1 MKLIIVE
8 SPTKAK
14 TITKFIDSSYKLESS
29 FGHIRDLPKSK
40 MGIDIEN
47 NYEPQYI
54 IPTKAKKNV
63 AKLKKLAEKADEV
76 ILASDEDR
84 EGEAIAWHLVKALK
98 IPEKEIKRIVF
109 HEITKPAIEEALKN
123 PKDIDYKMVNA
134 QQARR
139 ILDRLVGYE
148 LSPFLWKKVVKGLSA
163 GRVQSVAVRLVVER
177 EKERQAFKEEEYWT
191 IEADFRSKKNE
202 TMPLLSKLNKINDKT
217 VSKMAIKTEK
227 EAKKITND
235 LKDKEY
241 QIKNI
246 SSKENLKNPPKP
258 FTTSTLQQTA
268 NRWFGFSSK
277 QTMMIAQQ
285 LYEGINIKGEGHSGL
300 ITYMRTDSLNLS
312 KTFIEEARN
321 YINEEFSDKHL
332 PAKANIYKTKSKG
345 AQEAHEAIRPTSA
358 LRSPNKLKNSL
369 TPQQYKLYKLI
380 WQRSLASQMSPA
392 KTLST
397 TCDITA
403 LDTPYEFRSTGQI
416 ITFKGYLEVYP
427 EKSQQIEFPDLEK
440 NEKLKLEKLENKQHF
455 TQAPARYSD
464 AGLVK
469 EMEKYGIGRPSTYAP
484 TISTIIT
491 RNYVNR
497 DEDKRL
503 FPTDIAFIVIDL
515 LKNHFPKIVDFKF
528 TATLEKDL
536 DEISSGKK
544 EWVPIVDNF
553 YKDFHQNLE
562 KKYNE
567 INKQDIMP
575 EKESKEICDKC
586 GSKMIIKTGRY
597 GKFLA
602 CSNFPDC
609 KNAKPLDNKGGVA
622 KVDKELEKLKEK
634 FKGEKCEKC
643 GSEMTV
649 KKGKYGYFKGC
660 SNYPKCKNIKNIKQP
675 GDDTEDITCPKCKKG
690 KIVKRFG
697 KRGPFYACDN
707 YPDCRNIYSHKPVN
721 KKCPECKSL
730 LLDKGN
736 TLECSNKS
744 CDYSEDKK

>member
-14 TITKFIDSSYKLESS
+14 TITKFIDSNYKLESS

-47 NYEPQYI
+47 DYQPQYI

-63 AKLKKLAEKADEV
+63 SKLKKLAEQADEI

-98 IPEKEIKRIVF
+98 IPEKETKRIVF

-123 PKDIDYKMVNA
+123 PKGIDHKMVDA

-191 IEADFRSKKNE
+191 IEADFRSKKDE
-202 TMPLLSKLNKINDKT
+202 SMPLLSKLNKIDDRT
-217 VSKMAIKTEK
+217 ISKITIKTEK
-227 EAKKITND
+227 EAKEITNN

-241 QIKNI
+241 QIKDI
-246 SSKENLKNPPKP
+246 STKENLKNPPRP

-268 NRWFGFSSK
+268 NRWLGFSSK

-285 LYEGINIKGEGHSGL
+285 LYEGIDIKGEGHSGL

-312 KTFIEEARN
+312 KTFIEEARD
-321 YINEEFSDKHL
+321 YINKKFSDKYL
-332 PAKANIYKTKSKG
+332 PNKANVYKTKSKG

-358 LRSPNKLKNSL
+358 LRSPDQLENSL

-380 WQRSLASQMSPA
+380 WQRSVASQMNPA

-416 ITFKGYLEVYP
+416 TTFKGYLEIYP
-427 EKSQQIEFPDLEK
+427 EKSQQIEFPELEK
-440 NEKLKLEKLENKQHF
+440 EEELKLEKLEDKQHF
-455 TQAPARYSD
+455 TQPPARYSD

-497 DEDKRL
+497 DDSKRL
-503 FPTDIAFIVIDL
+503 FPTDIAFVVIDL
-515 LKNHFPKIVDFKF
+515 LKNHFPQIVDFKF
-528 TATLEKDL
+528 TANLEKDL
-536 DEISSGKK
+536 DEISSGNK
-544 EWVPIVDNF
+544 EWVPVVDKF

-567 INKQDIMP
+567 INKKDIMP
-575 EKESKEICDKC
+575 EEESKEICDKC

-602 CSNFPDC
+602 CGNFPDC
-609 KNAKPLDNKGGVA
+609 KNAKPLGKGGVA
-622 KVDKELEKLKEK
+622 KVDKELEKLKEQ

-660 SNYPKCKNIKNIKQP
+660 SNYPKCKNIQNIKQP
-675 GDDTEDITCPKCKKG
+675 GDNTEDITCPKCEKG

-707 YPDCRNIYSHKPVN
+707 YPDCKNIYSQKPVN
-721 KKCPECKSL
+721 KKCPECDNL
-730 LLDKGN
+730 LLDKADN
-736 TLECSNKS
+736 LECSNKS
-744 CDYSEDKK
+744 CDYSEAKK

>member
-14 TITKFIDSSYKLESS
+14 TIAKFIDSDYILESS

-47 NYEPQYI
+47 NYEPEYI

-63 AKLKKLAEKADEV
+63 TKLKKLAEKADEV

-98 IPEKEIKRIVF
+98 LPENETKRIVF
-109 HEITKPAIEEALKN
+109 HEITKPAIEEALKT
-123 PKDIDYKMVNA
+123 PKSIDHKMVNA

-191 IEADFRSKKNE
+191 IEADFRSKKDE
-202 TMPLLSKLNKINDKT
+202 SMPLLSKLNKIDDKT
-217 VSKMAIKTEK
+217 VAKMAIKTEK
-227 EAKKITND
+227 EAKEIIDN
-235 LKDKEY
+235 LKGVKY
-241 QIKNI
+241 QIKDI
-246 SSKENLKNPPKP
+246 SSKENLRNPPKP

-268 NRWFGFSSK
+268 NRWLGFSSK

-285 LYEGINIKGEGHSGL
+285 LYEGVNIKSEGHSGL

-312 KTFIEEARN
+312 KTFIEEARV
-321 YINEEFSDKHL
+321 YINKKFSDKYL
-332 PAKANIYKTKSKG
+332 PSKANVYKTKSKG

-358 LRSPNKLKNSL
+358 LRNPEKLKDSL
-369 TPQQYKLYKLI
+369 SPQQYKLYNLI
-380 WQRSLASQMSPA
+380 WQRSVASQMRPA

-403 LDTPYEFRSTGQI
+403 LNTPYEFRSSGQI
-416 ITFKGYLEVYP
+416 TTFKGYLEIYP
-427 EKSQQIEFPDLEK
+427 EKSQQIELPDLDK
-440 NEKLKLEKLENKQHF
+440 DEKLELEKLEDKQHF

-469 EMEKYGIGRPSTYAP
+469 EMEKHGIGRPSTYAP

-497 DEDKRL
+497 DESKRL
-503 FPTDIAFIVIDL
+503 FPTDIAFVVIEL

-544 EWVPIVDNF
+544 EWVPVVDAF
-553 YKDFHQNLE
+553 YKEFHQNLE
-562 KKYNE
+562 NKYNE

-575 EKESKEICDKC
+575 EEESKEICDKC

-602 CSNFPDC
+602 CGNFPDC
-609 KNAKPLDNKGGVA
+609 KNAKPLGKGGVA
-622 KVDKELEKLKEK
+622 KVDKELEKLKEE

-643 GSEMTV
+643 DSEMTV

-675 GDDTEDITCPKCKKG
+675 GDDTEDITCPKCEKG
-690 KIVKRFG
+690 KIAKRFG

-707 YPDCRNIYSHKPVN
+707 YPDCKNIYSHKPAN
-721 KKCPECKSL
+721 KKCPECDNL
-730 LLDKGN
+730 LLDKDD

-744 CDYSEDKK
+744 CDYNENKK

>member
-1 MKLIIVE
+1 
-8 SPTKAK
+8 
-14 TITKFIDSSYKLESS
+14 
-29 FGHIRDLPKSK
+29 

-63 AKLKKLAEKADEV
+63 SKLKKLAEQADEI

-98 IPEKEIKRIVF
+98 ISEKETKRIVF
-109 HEITKPAIEEALKN
+109 HEITKSAIEEALKN
-123 PKDIDYKMVNA
+123 PRPIDLQMVDA

-139 ILDRLVGYE
+139 VLDRLVGYE

-191 IEADFRSKKNE
+191 IEADLRSKKDE
-202 TMPLLSKLNKINDKT
+202 GMPVLSKLNKINDKT
-217 VSKMAIKTEK
+217 IAKMFIKTEK
-227 EAKKITND
+227 EANDIIDNLKNKK
-235 LKDKEY
+235 Y
-241 QIKNI
+241 QIKDI

-268 NRWFGFSSK
+268 NRWLGFSSK

-285 LYEGINIKGEGHSGL
+285 LYEGVDIKGEGHSGL

-312 KTFIEEARN
+312 KTFVEEARN
-321 YINEEFSDKHL
+321 YINNKFSDKYL
-332 PAKANIYKTKSKG
+332 PATANIYKTKSKG
-345 AQEAHEAIRPTSA
+345 AQEAHEAIRPSSA
-358 LRSPNKLKNSL
+358 TNDPDKLKSSL
-369 TPQQYKLYKLI
+369 TPQQYKLYNLI
-380 WQRSLASQMSPA
+380 WQRSLASQMNPA

-397 TCDITA
+397 TCDVTA

-416 ITFKGYLEVYP
+416 TTFKGYLEIYP
-427 EKSQQIEFPDLEK
+427 EKSQQIEFPELEK
-440 NEKLKLEKLENKQHF
+440 DENLELEKLEDKQHF

-469 EMEKYGIGRPSTYAP
+469 ELEKHGIGRPSTYAP

-497 DEDKRL
+497 DDSKRL
-503 FPTDIAFIVIDL
+503 FPTDIAFVVIEL
-515 LKNHFPKIVDFKF
+515 LTNHFPQIVDFKF
-528 TATLEKDL
+528 TANLEKDL
-536 DEISSGKK
+536 DEISTGKK
-544 EWVPIVDNF
+544 EWVPVVDNF
-553 YKDFHQNLE
+553 YKEFHQNLE
-562 KKYNE
+562 IKYNE

-575 EKESKEICDKC
+575 EEESKEICDKC

-602 CSNFPDC
+602 CGNFPDC
-609 KNAKPLDNKGGVA
+609 KNAKPLGKGGLA
-622 KVDKELEKLKEK
+622 KVDKELEKLKEE

-643 GSEMTV
+643 KSEMTV
-649 KKGKYGYFKGC
+649 KKGKYGYFRGC

-675 GDDTEDITCPKCKKG
+675 DDDTEDITCPKCEKG
-690 KIVKRFG
+690 KIAKRFG

-707 YPDCRNIYSHKPVN
+707 YPDCKNIYSQKPVN
-721 KKCPECKSL
+721 KKCPECDNL
-730 LLDKGN
+730 LLDKGDS
-736 TLECSNKS
+736 LECSNKS
-744 CDYSEDKK
+744 CDYSENKK

>member
-14 TITKFIDSSYKLESS
+14 TIAKFIGSGYKLESS

-47 NYEPQYI
+47 EYQPQYI

-63 AKLKKLAEKADEV
+63 TKLKKLAEQADEV

-98 IPEKEIKRIVF
+98 IPENETKRIVF
-109 HEITKPAIEEALKN
+109 HEITKPAIEEALKT
-123 PKDIDYKMVNA
+123 PKTIDLKMVNA

-191 IEADFRSKKNE
+191 IEADFRSKKDE
-202 TMPLLSKLNKINDKT
+202 TMPLLSKLNKIADKT
-217 VSKMAIKTEK
+217 VAKMAIKTED
-227 EAKKITND
+227 EAKEITEN
-235 LKDKEY
+235 LKDKDY
-241 QIKNI
+241 QIKDI
-246 SSKENLKNPPKP
+246 STKENSKNPPRP

-268 NRWFGFSSK
+268 NRWLGFSSK

-285 LYEGINIKGEGHSGL
+285 LYEGVDIKGEGHSGL

-312 KTFIEEARN
+312 KTFVEEART
-321 YINEEFSDKHL
+321 YINKEFTDKYL
-332 PAKANIYKTKSKG
+332 PATANVYKTKSKG

-358 LRSPNKLKNSL
+358 LRSPDKIEDSL
-369 TPQQYKLYKLI
+369 TPQQYRLYKLI
-380 WQRSLASQMSPA
+380 WQRSVASQMNPA

-416 ITFKGYLEVYP
+416 TTFKGYLEIYP

-440 NEKLKLEKLENKQHF
+440 DEKLKLEKLEDKQHF
-455 TQAPARYSD
+455 TQPPARYSD

-469 EMEKYGIGRPSTYAP
+469 EMEKHGIGRPSTYAP

-497 DEDKRL
+497 DESKRL
-503 FPTDIAFIVIDL
+503 FPTDIAFVVIDL

-528 TATLEKDL
+528 TATLEKNL
-536 DEISSGKK
+536 DEISSGNK
-544 EWVPIVDNF
+544 EWVPVVDNF
-553 YKDFHQNLE
+553 YKDFHENLE

-575 EKESKEICDKC
+575 EEESKEICDKC

-602 CSNFPDC
+602 CGNFPDC
-609 KNAKPLDNKGGVA
+609 KNAKPLGKGGVA
-622 KVDKELEKLKEK
+622 KVDKELEKLKEQ
-634 FKGEKCEKC
+634 FKDEKCEKC
-643 GSEMTV
+643 DSDMTV

-675 GDDTEDITCPKCKKG
+675 GDDTEDITCPKCEKG
-690 KIVKRFG
+690 KIAKRFG

-707 YPDCRNIYSHKPVN
+707 YPDCKNIYSNKPSK
-721 KKCPECKSL
+721 KKCPECENL
-730 LLDKGN
+730 LLDKGD
-736 TLECSNKS
+736 TLNCSNKS
-744 CDYSEDKK
+744 CDYSEAKK

>member
-14 TITKFIDSSYKLESS
+14 TITKFISSDYKLESS

-40 MGIDIEN
+40 MGIDIDN
-47 NYEPQYI
+47 NYQPQYI
-54 IPTKAKKNV
+54 IPVKAKKNV
-63 AKLKKLAEKADEV
+63 SKLKKLAEKADEI

-177 EKERQAFKEEEYWT
+177 EEERQAFKEEEYWT
-191 IEADFRSKKNE
+191 IEADFRSEENANL
-202 TMPLLSKLNKINDKT
+202 PLLSKLNKINNKT
-217 VSKMAIKTEK
+217 VSKMAIKTKK
-227 EAKKITND
+227 EAKNIIND
-235 LKDKEY
+235 LKNKEY
-241 QIKNI
+241 QIKDI
-246 SSKENLKNPPKP
+246 STKENLKNPPKP

-268 NRWFGFSSK
+268 NRWLGFSSK
-277 QTMMIAQQ
+277 QTMMIAQR
-285 LYEGINIKGEGHSGL
+285 LYEGINIKGQGHSGL

-312 KTFIEEARN
+312 KTFIEEART
-321 YINEEFSDKHL
+321 YINKEFSYKYL
-332 PAKANIYKTKSKG
+332 PTKANIYKTKAKG

-358 LRSPNKLKNSL
+358 LRSPDKLKDSL
-369 TPQQYKLYKLI
+369 NPQEYKLYKLI
-380 WQRSLASQMSPA
+380 WQRSMASQMSPA
-392 KTLST
+392 KILST
-397 TCDITA
+397 TCDIIA
-403 LDTPYEFRSTGQI
+403 INSPYEFRSTGQI
-416 ITFKGYLEVYP
+416 TTFKGYLEVYP
-427 EKSQQIEFPDLEK
+427 EKSQQIEFPNLEK
-440 NEKLKLEKLENKQHF
+440 KGKLKLKKLEDKQHF
-455 TQAPARYSD
+455 TQPPARYSD

-469 EMEKYGIGRPSTYAP
+469 EMEKHGIGRPSTYAP

-497 DEDKRL
+497 DENKRL
-503 FPTDIAFIVIDL
+503 FPTDIAFVVINL

-528 TATLEKDL
+528 TANLEKDL

-544 EWVPIVDNF
+544 DWVPVVDNF
-553 YKDFHQNLE
+553 YQDFHRNLE
-562 KKYNE
+562 NKYNE

-575 EKESKEICDKC
+575 EEESKEICDKC

-609 KNAKPLDNKGGVA
+609 KNAKPLDKGGVA
-622 KVDKELEKLKEK
+622 KVDKELEKLKEQ

-643 GSEMTV
+643 GSEMTI

-675 GDDTEDITCPKCKKG
+675 GDNIEDITCPKCEKG
-690 KIVKRFG
+690 KIVKKFG

-707 YPDCRNIYSHKPVN
+707 YPDCKNIYSYKPVN
-721 KKCPECKSL
+721 KKCPECNNL
-730 LLDKGN
+730 LLDKGD
-736 TLECSNKS
+736 TLTCSNKS
-744 CDYSEDKK
+744 CDYSEARK

>member
-14 TITKFIDSSYKLESS
+14 TIAKFIDSDYILESS

-47 NYEPQYI
+47 NYEPEYI

-63 AKLKKLAEKADEV
+63 TKLKKLAEKADEV

-98 IPEKEIKRIVF
+98 LPENETKRIVF
-109 HEITKPAIEEALKN
+109 HEITKPAIEEALKT
-123 PKDIDYKMVNA
+123 PKSIDHKMVNA

-191 IEADFRSKKNE
+191 IEADFRSKKDE
-202 TMPLLSKLNKINDKT
+202 SMPLLSKLNKIDDKT
-217 VSKMAIKTEK
+217 VAKMAIKTEK
-227 EAKKITND
+227 EAKEIIDN
-235 LKDKEY
+235 LKGVKY
-241 QIKNI
+241 QIKDI
-246 SSKENLKNPPKP
+246 SSKENLRNPPKP

-268 NRWFGFSSK
+268 NRWLGFSSK

-285 LYEGINIKGEGHSGL
+285 LYEGVNIKSEGHSGL

-312 KTFIEEARN
+312 KTFIEEARV
-321 YINEEFSDKHL
+321 YINKKFSDKYL
-332 PAKANIYKTKSKG
+332 PSKANVYKTKSKG

-358 LRSPNKLKNSL
+358 LRNPEKLKDSL
-369 TPQQYKLYKLI
+369 SPQQYKLYNLI
-380 WQRSLASQMSPA
+380 WQRSVASQMRPA

-403 LDTPYEFRSTGQI
+403 LNTPYEFRSSGQI
-416 ITFKGYLEVYP
+416 TTFKGYLEIYP
-427 EKSQQIEFPDLEK
+427 EKSQQIELPDLDK
-440 NEKLKLEKLENKQHF
+440 DEKLELEKLEDKQHF

-469 EMEKYGIGRPSTYAP
+469 EMEKHGIGRPSTYAP

-497 DEDKRL
+497 DESKRL
-503 FPTDIAFIVIDL
+503 FPTDIAFVVIEL

-544 EWVPIVDNF
+544 EWVPVVDTF
-553 YKDFHQNLE
+553 YKEFHQNLE
-562 KKYNE
+562 NKYNE

-575 EKESKEICDKC
+575 EEESKEICDKC

-602 CSNFPDC
+602 CGNFPDC
-609 KNAKPLDNKGGVA
+609 KNAKPLGKGGVA
-622 KVDKELEKLKEK
+622 KVDKELEKLKEE

-643 GSEMTV
+643 DSEMTV

-675 GDDTEDITCPKCKKG
+675 GDDTEDITCPKCEKG
-690 KIVKRFG
+690 KIAKRFG

-707 YPDCRNIYSHKPVN
+707 YPDCKNIYSHKPAN
-721 KKCPECKSL
+721 KKCPECDNL
-730 LLDKGN
+730 LLDKDD

-744 CDYSEDKK
+744 CDYNENKK

>member
-14 TITKFIDSSYKLESS
+14 TIAKFISSNYKLESS

-63 AKLKKLAEKADEV
+63 SKLKKLAEQADEI

-98 IPEKEIKRIVF
+98 ISEKETKRIVF
-109 HEITKPAIEEALKN
+109 HEITKSAIEEALKN
-123 PKDIDYKMVNA
+123 PRPIDLQMVDA

-191 IEADFRSKKNE
+191 IEADLRSEKDKD
-202 TMPLLSKLNKINDKT
+202 MPILSKLNKIDDKT
-217 VSKMAIKTEK
+217 IAKMAVKTEK
-227 EAKKITND
+227 EAKDILNN
-235 LKDKEY
+235 LKNKKF
-241 QIKNI
+241 QIKDI
-246 SSKENLKNPPKP
+246 SSKENLKNPPRP

-268 NRWFGFSSK
+268 NRWLGFSSK

-312 KTFIEEARN
+312 RTFVEEARS
-321 YINEEFSDKHL
+321 YINEKFSDKYL
-332 PAKANIYKTKSKG
+332 PAKANVYKTRSKG

-358 LRSPNKLKNSL
+358 TRSPDKLKDSL
-369 TPQQYKLYKLI
+369 TPQQYKLYNLI
-380 WQRSLASQMSPA
+380 WQRSVASQMNPA

-403 LDTPYEFRSTGQI
+403 IDTPYEFRSTGQI
-416 ITFKGYLEVYP
+416 TTFKGYLEIYP

-440 NEKLKLEKLENKQHF
+440 DEKLELEKLEDKQHF

-469 EMEKYGIGRPSTYAP
+469 ELEKHGIGRPSTYAP

-497 DEDKRL
+497 DEGKRL
-503 FPTDIAFIVIDL
+503 FPTDIAFVVIEL
-515 LKNHFPKIVDFKF
+515 LKNHFPKIVDFEF
-528 TATLEKDL
+528 TASLEKDL
-536 DEISSGKK
+536 DEISSGNKK
-544 EWVPIVDNF
+544 WVPVVDNF
-553 YKDFHQNLE
+553 YKEFHQNLE
-562 KKYNE
+562 TKYNE

-575 EKESKEICDKC
+575 EEESKEICDKC

-602 CSNFPDC
+602 CGNFPDC
-609 KNAKPLDNKGGVA
+609 KNAKPLGKGGMA
-622 KVDKELEKLKEK
+622 KVDKELEKLKEE

-643 GSEMTV
+643 KSEMTV
-649 KKGKYGYFKGC
+649 KKGKYGYFRGC

-675 GDDTEDITCPKCKKG
+675 GDDTEDITCPKCEKG
-690 KIVKRFG
+690 KIAKRFG

-707 YPDCRNIYSHKPVN
+707 YPDCKNIYSQKPVN
-721 KKCPECKSL
+721 KKCPECDNL
-730 LLDKGN
+730 LLDKDDVLG
-736 TLECSNKS
+736 CSNKS
-744 CDYSEDKK
+744 CDYSENKK

>member
-14 TITKFIDSSYKLESS
+14 TIAKFIGSGYKLESS

-54 IPTKAKKNV
+54 IPSKAKKNV
-63 AKLKKLAEKADEV
+63 SKLKKLAEKADEI

-98 IPEKEIKRIVF
+98 IPEEETKRIVF

-123 PKDIDYKMVNA
+123 PKGIDHKMVNA

-191 IEADFRSKKNE
+191 IEADFRSEKDE
-202 TMPLLSKLNKINDKT
+202 DMPLLSKLNKIDDKT
-217 VSKMAIKTEK
+217 VSKMAIKNEK
-227 EAKKITND
+227 EAQEITNN

-241 QIKNI
+241 QIKDI
-246 SSKENLKNPPKP
+246 STKENLKNPPKP

-268 NRWFGFSSK
+268 NRWLGFSSK

-285 LYEGINIKGEGHSGL
+285 LYEGVDVKGEGHVGL

-312 KTFIEEARN
+312 KTFIEDART
-321 YINEEFSDKHL
+321 YINKEFSDKYL
-332 PAKANIYKTKSKG
+332 PDKANVYKTKSKS

-358 LRSPNKLKNSL
+358 LNTPDKLKDSL

-380 WQRSLASQMSPA
+380 WQRSVASQMKPA

-416 ITFKGYLEVYP
+416 TTFKGYLEVYP
-427 EKSQQIEFPDLEK
+427 EKSQQIEFPELEK
-440 NEKLKLEKLENKQHF
+440 NEKLKLEKLEDKQHF
-455 TQAPARYSD
+455 TQPPARYSD

-469 EMEKYGIGRPSTYAP
+469 EMEKHGIGRPSTYAP

-497 DEDKRL
+497 DDSKRL
-503 FPTDIAFIVIDL
+503 FPTDIAFVVIDL
-515 LKNHFPKIVDFKF
+515 LKKHFPKIVDFKF

-536 DEISSGKK
+536 DEISSGNK
-544 EWVPIVDNF
+544 EWVPVVDNF

-562 KKYNE
+562 NKYNE

-575 EKESKEICDKC
+575 EEESKEICDKC

-602 CSNFPDC
+602 CGNFPDC
-609 KNAKPLDNKGGVA
+609 KNAKPLGKGGVA
-622 KVDKELEKLKEK
+622 KVDKELEKLKEE
-634 FKGEKCEKC
+634 FKEEKCEKC

-675 GDDTEDITCPKCKKG
+675 GDNTEDITCTKCEKG

-707 YPDCRNIYSHKPVN
+707 YPDCKNIYSNKPVN
-721 KKCPECKSL
+721 KNCPECDNL
-730 LLDKGN
+730 LLDKGDS
-736 TLECSNKS
+736 LGCSNRS
-744 CDYSEDKK
+744 CDYSEAKK